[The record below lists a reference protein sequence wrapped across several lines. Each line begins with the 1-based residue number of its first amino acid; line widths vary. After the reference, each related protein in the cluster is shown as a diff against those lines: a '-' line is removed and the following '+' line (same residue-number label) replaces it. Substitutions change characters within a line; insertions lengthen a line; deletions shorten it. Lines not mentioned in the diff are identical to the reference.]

1 MIPGG
6 SIPNANRNL
15 NQAPLCHTSRM
26 VRVQLMHA
34 GEEALLVL
42 IPVAIL
48 LAVEYRNRRSEKAR
62 TAPQAGSDPDN
73 EPGEAAHQSSE

>member
-1 MIPGG
+1 
-6 SIPNANRNL
+6 
-15 NQAPLCHTSRM
+15 M

-34 GEEALLVL
+34 GEEALFVL

-48 LAVEYRNRRSEKAR
+48 LVVEYRNRRSEKAR
-62 TAPQAGSDPDN
+62 AAQQAGSDP